1 MDKPIIEQMQDS
13 VPSTSDMKESA
24 TGTIDSI
31 SESISETK
39 QSLQS
44 SLDDFSNKSVVD
56 AGKEFL
62 DSNSLLAK
70 FAFLVLVFIVFMV
83 ILKIA
88 VAILGYFL
96 SPSRSPYLVKGY
108 VNGNENIQIYQD
120 PKRDDTVPILKSNDR
135 HRGIEFTWSTW
146 LYLNENQNT
155 TPNYNAIFVKGVDK
169 FDTTSGLGVV
179 NGPGLYVR
187 SDTDD
192 SSVTTQYLHVVM
204 DHVSSTAT
212 IDTNL
217 ENGRDAVQV
226 DNVPI
231 KKWFHLAIRMQNMV
245 LDIYV
250 NGTIVKRHNM
260 DKIPKQNFHDVWV
273 SKGFSGKLSNLQYH
287 DRALNVFEIN
297 NTVMFGPNTTASNR
311 SQDASGLSGNY
322 SYLSSMWY
330 NAAHNP

>member
-13 VPSTSDMKESA
+13 VPSTSDIKES
-24 TGTIDSI
+24 TTNTIDSI

-39 QSLQS
+39 QSLQN

-146 LYLNENQNT
+146 LYLNENQEPSPT
-155 TPNYNAIFVKGVDK
+155 YKAVFVKGVDQ
-169 FDTTSGLGVV
+169 FDSTSGIGLV
-179 NGPGLYVR
+179 NGPGLYIR
-187 SDTDD
+187 NDTDA
-192 SSVTTQYLHVVM
+192 SGVTTQYIHIVM
-204 DHVSSTAT
+204 DHVSSGAT
-212 IDTNL
+212 LNDDL
-217 ENGRDAVQV
+217 DSGRDSIQV

>member
-13 VPSTSDMKESA
+13 VPSTSDIKESTSNA
-24 TGTIDSI
+24 IDSI

-39 QSLQS
+39 QSLQN

-146 LYLNENQNT
+146 LYLNENQDASPT
-155 TPNYNAIFVKGVDK
+155 YKAVFVKGVDQ
-169 FDTTSGLGVV
+169 FDSSGMGLV
-179 NGPGLYVR
+179 NGPGLYIR
-187 SDTDD
+187 NDTDA
-192 SSVTTQYLHVVM
+192 SGVTTQYLHVIM
-204 DHVSSTAT
+204 DHVSASATA
-212 IDTNL
+212 DGNL
-217 ENGRDAVQV
+217 NNGRDAVQV

>member
-1 MDKPIIEQMQDS
+1 MDKPIIEQMQNS
-13 VPSTSDMKESA
+13 VPSTSDIKEST
-24 TGTIDSI
+24 TGAIDSI

-155 TPNYNAIFVKGVDK
+155 TPTYNAIFVKGVDK
-169 FDTTSGLGVV
+169 FESNGMGVV

-187 SDTDD
+187 SDTDA
-192 SSVTTQYLHVVM
+192 SGVTTQY
-204 DHVSSTAT
+204 
-212 IDTNL
+212 
-217 ENGRDAVQV
+217 
-226 DNVPI
+226 
-231 KKWFHLAIRMQNMV
+231 
-245 LDIYV
+245 
-250 NGTIVKRHNM
+250 
-260 DKIPKQNFHDVWV
+260 
-273 SKGFSGKLSNLQYH
+273 
-287 DRALNVFEIN
+287 
-297 NTVMFGPNTTASNR
+297 
-311 SQDASGLSGNY
+311 
-322 SYLSSMWY
+322 
-330 NAAHNP
+330 

>member
-13 VPSTSDMKESA
+13 VPSTSDIKES
-24 TGTIDSI
+24 TTNTIDSI

-39 QSLQS
+39 QSLQN

-146 LYLNENQNT
+146 LYLNENQEPSPT
-155 TPNYNAIFVKGVDK
+155 YKAVFVKGVDQ
-169 FDTTSGLGVV
+169 FDSTSGIGLV
-179 NGPGLYVR
+179 NGPGLYIR
-187 SDTDD
+187 NDTDT
-192 SSVTTQYLHVVM
+192 SGVTTQYIHIVM
-204 DHVSSTAT
+204 DHVSSGAT
-212 IDTNL
+212 LNDDL
-217 ENGRDAVQV
+217 DSGRDSIQV

>member
-1 MDKPIIEQMQDS
+1 MDKPIIEQMQNS
-13 VPSTSDMKESA
+13 VPSTSDIKESA
-24 TGTIDSI
+24 TGAIDSI
-31 SESISETK
+31 TESISETK

-96 SPSRSPYLVKGY
+96 SPSRSPYLVNGY

-146 LYLNENQNT
+146 LYLNETQD
-155 TPNYNAIFVKGVDK
+155 PNYNAIFVKGVDK
-169 FDTTSGLGVV
+169 FESNGMGVV
-179 NGPGLYVR
+179 NGPGLYV
-187 SDTDD
+187 SQTDA
-192 SSVTTQYLHVVM
+192 SGVTTQYLHVVM

-212 IDTNL
+212 TDTDL
-217 ENGRDAVQV
+217 DSGRDSVQV

-231 KKWFHLAIRMQNMV
+231 KKWFHLATRMQNMV

>member
-1 MDKPIIEQMQDS
+1 MDKPIIEQMQNS
-13 VPSTSDMKESA
+13 VPSTSDIKES
-24 TGTIDSI
+24 TSNVIDSI
-31 SESISETK
+31 TESISETK

-120 PKRDDTVPILKSNDR
+120 PKRDDSVPILKSNDR
-135 HRGIEFTWSTW
+135 HRGIEFTWSSW
-146 LYLNENQNT
+146 LYLNETQNI
-155 TPNYNAIFVKGVDK
+155 TPTYNAIFVKGVDK
-169 FDTTSGLGVV
+169 FDDSSGMGVV
-179 NGPGLYVR
+179 NGPGLYVSQ
-187 SDTDD
+187 SDV
-192 SSVTTQYLHVVM
+192 SGVTTQYLHIIM
-204 DHVSSTAT
+204 DHVSPSAT
-212 IDTNL
+212 IDTDLNS
-217 ENGRDAVQV
+217 GRDAVQV

-273 SKGFSGKLSNLQYH
+273 SKGFSGKISNLQYH

-311 SQDASGLSGNY
+311 SQDSSGLSGNY

>member
-1 MDKPIIEQMQDS
+1 MDKPIIEQMQNS
-13 VPSTSDMKESA
+13 VPSTSDIKES
-24 TGTIDSI
+24 TSNVIGSI
-31 SESISETK
+31 TESISETK

-120 PKRDDTVPILKSNDR
+120 PKRDDSVPILKSNDR
-135 HRGIEFTWSTW
+135 HRGIEFTWSSW
-146 LYLNENQNT
+146 LYLNETQNT
-155 TPNYNAIFVKGVDK
+155 NPTYNAIFVKGVDK
-169 FDTTSGLGVV
+169 FDDSSGVGVV
-179 NGPGLYVR
+179 NGPGLYVSQ
-187 SDTDD
+187 SDV
-192 SSVTTQYLHVVM
+192 SGVTTQYLHIIM
-204 DHVSSTAT
+204 DHVSPSAT
-212 IDTNL
+212 IDTDL
-217 ENGRDAVQV
+217 ESGRDAVQV

-273 SKGFSGKLSNLQYH
+273 SKGFSGKISNLQYH

-311 SQDASGLSGNY
+311 SQDSSGLSGNY

>member
-13 VPSTSDMKESA
+13 VPSTSDIKESTSNA
-24 TGTIDSI
+24 IDSI

-39 QSLQS
+39 QSLQN

-146 LYLNENQNT
+146 LYLNETQDA
-155 TPNYNAIFVKGVDK
+155 NYNAIFVKGVDK
-169 FDTTSGLGVV
+169 FQSNGIGVV

-187 SDTDD
+187 SDTDA
-192 SSVTTQYLHVVM
+192 SGVTTQYLHVVM

-212 IDTNL
+212 TDNNL
-217 ENGRDAVQV
+217 SDGRDVVQV

>member
-13 VPSTSDMKESA
+13 VPSTSDIKESTSNA
-24 TGTIDSI
+24 IDSI

-39 QSLQS
+39 QSLQN

-155 TPNYNAIFVKGVDK
+155 TPNYNAIFVKGVDQ
-169 FDTTSGLGVV
+169 FDATSGIGLV
-179 NGPGLYVR
+179 NGPGLYV
-187 SDTDD
+187 SQTDA
-192 SSVTTQYLHVVM
+192 SGVTTQYLHVVM

-212 IDTNL
+212 TTDNL
-217 ENGRDAVQV
+217 SDGRDVVQV

-297 NTVMFGPNTTASNR
+297 NIVMFGPNTTASNR

>member
-13 VPSTSDMKESA
+13 VSSTSDIKES
-24 TGTIDSI
+24 TSNTIDSI

-120 PKRDDTVPILKSNDR
+120 PKRDDSVPILKSNDR
-135 HRGIEFTWSTW
+135 HRGIEFTWSSW
-146 LYLNENQNT
+146 LYLNETQNT
-155 TPNYNAIFVKGVDK
+155 NPTYNAIFVKGVDK
-169 FDTTSGLGVV
+169 FDDSSGVGVV
-179 NGPGLYVR
+179 NGPGLYVSQ
-187 SDTDD
+187 SDV
-192 SSVTTQYLHVVM
+192 SGVTTQYLHIIM
-204 DHVSSTAT
+204 DHVSLSAT
-212 IDTNL
+212 IDTDL
-217 ENGRDAVQV
+217 ESGRDAVQV

-273 SKGFSGKLSNLQYH
+273 SKGFSGKISNLQYH

-311 SQDASGLSGNY
+311 SQDSSGLSGNY

>member
-13 VPSTSDMKESA
+13 VPSTSDIKESA
-24 TGTIDSI
+24 TGAIDSI

-39 QSLQS
+39 QSLQN

-146 LYLNENQNT
+146 LYLNENQNS
-155 TPNYNAIFVKGVDK
+155 TPTYNAIFVKGVDK
-169 FDTTSGLGVV
+169 FESNGMGVV
-179 NGPGLYVR
+179 NGPGLYVSQ
-187 SDTDD
+187 SDV
-192 SSVTTQYLHVVM
+192 SGVTTQYLHVVM

-212 IDTNL
+212 VDTDL
-217 ENGRDAVQV
+217 DSGRDAVQV

-231 KKWFHLAIRMQNMV
+231 KKWFHLAVRMQNMV

-260 DKIPKQNFHDVWV
+260 DKIPKQNFHDAWV